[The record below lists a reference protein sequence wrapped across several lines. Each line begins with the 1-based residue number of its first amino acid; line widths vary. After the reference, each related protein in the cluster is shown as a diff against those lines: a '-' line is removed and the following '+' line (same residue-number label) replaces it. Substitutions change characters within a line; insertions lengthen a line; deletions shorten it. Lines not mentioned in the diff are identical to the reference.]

1 MIFEL
6 GRKCSDQLLVV
17 LVEDSFNVMHFCVGL
32 ECEFTNESLPSMQI
46 MLLVAI
52 QDYDKLWDR
61 GELAFVE
68 VEM

>member
-1 MIFEL
+1 
-6 GRKCSDQLLVV
+6 
-17 LVEDSFNVMHFCVGL
+17 MHFCVGL